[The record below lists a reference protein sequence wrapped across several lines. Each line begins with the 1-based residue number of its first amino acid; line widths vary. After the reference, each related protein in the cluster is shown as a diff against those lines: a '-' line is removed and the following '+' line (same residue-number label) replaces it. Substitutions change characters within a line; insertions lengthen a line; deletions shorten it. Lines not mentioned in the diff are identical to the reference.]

1 MGLDIYAHRVKKSV
15 ADKYGLSMDVNER
28 SDIHNALD
36 KETAIKFETTTKAM
50 VSYLRRVH
58 KNCNETDY
66 RNEYYRFLKRLKKN
80 IPLYK
85 KYEYKFDVLGYN
97 AYNDNLVKVLN
108 PNEVEAIFNEE
119 LKHCFTPE
127 DVYFRKVNF
136 VYAFFSNEMVNESCI
151 VDKTRIGQLKDACED
166 VLAHKGDV
174 SYAQSVLPTQGGFFF
189 GSTDYDDWYWNDV
202 KECLTKIKRLYK
214 SMGEDDF
221 VLWDFSW

>member
-15 ADKYGLSMDVNER
+15 ADKYELSMDSER
-28 SDIHNALD
+28 EKIHDALD
-36 KETAIKFETTTKAM
+36 KETEIAFENVTKGM
-50 VSYLRRVH
+50 LRYLYIVYKKQTPDEYRTSYIA
-58 KNCNETDY
+58 
-66 RNEYYRFLKRLKKN
+66 FIKRLKKR
-80 IPLYK
+80 IPLYRQ
-85 KYEYKFDVLGYN
+85 YDYKLENLGYDC
-97 AYNDNLVKVLN
+97 YNNSLKKLLTPDEVSEVFK
-108 PNEVEAIFNEE
+108 NE
-119 LKHCFTPE
+119 LQHCFTPE

-136 VYAFFSNEMVNESCI
+136 VYAFFSNEMVDESCI

-189 GSTDYDDWYWNDV
+189 GSTDYDEWYWHDV
-202 KECLTKIKRLYK
+202 KDCLTKIKRLYK

>member
-1 MGLDIYAHRVKKSV
+1 MGLDIYAHKISKEV
-15 ADKYGLSMDVNER
+15 ADKYELSMDSER
-28 SDIHNALD
+28 EKIHDALD
-36 KETAIKFETTTKAM
+36 KETEIAFENVTKGM
-50 VSYLRRVH
+50 LRYLYRIYKKQTPDEYRTSYIA
-58 KNCNETDY
+58 
-66 RNEYYRFLKRLKKN
+66 FIKRLKKR
-80 IPLYK
+80 IPMYRNYDYK
-85 KYEYKFDVLGYN
+85 LGSLGYN
-97 AYNDNLVKVLN
+97 IYDNSLDNLLT
-108 PNEVEAIFNEE
+108 PDEVSEAFKYE
-119 LKHCFTPE
+119 LKHCFAPE

-189 GSTDYDDWYWNDV
+189 GSTDYNDWYWHDV
-202 KECLTKIKRLYK
+202 KDCLTKIKRLYK